1 MNFIFPH
8 ITSAITGGELIW
20 FAISRT
26 LRIAIMAINALS
38 RAYFAVRVNAHC
50 YKPFDFIHLFA
61 LSNKSGGQYLS
72 MASLAMP
79 DSFLRLDIN
88 WSLAEISL
96 KSSISRCIAFSIK
109 LMLTFYNH

>member
-1 MNFIFPH
+1 
-8 ITSAITGGELIW
+8 
-20 FAISRT
+20 
-26 LRIAIMAINALS
+26 MAINALS

-109 LMLTFYNH
+109 LMLTFYNNLAHW